1 MKIEASKVNK
11 SLPDMPAC
19 LLPPFLAA
27 SLLSAST
34 CANLSASFRTFHA
47 SKDASVTGVP
57 PGGRA
62 ARFSSMISSMVLSSG
77 ATSRSTSAW
86 HRSIGLLLSGS
97 PTQKTLSFAL
107 INKSSE
113 MTLNASTCL
122 SFRAWMIGCPPSSD
136 MRMPLAFVS
145 RMVLAMPSMIS
156 FLNSSFNFL
165 PAATASSSAC
175 FAFFFAT
182 GSKALPFLSVSKL
195 NKEFKSAAFATSFCL
210 ASFSSLFA

>member
-1 MKIEASKVNK
+1 
-11 SLPDMPAC
+11 MPAC
-19 LLPPFLAA
+19 LLPPFFWA

-62 ARFSSMISSMVLSSG
+62 ARFSSMISSMLLPSG
-77 ATSRSTSAW
+77 ATSVSTSSW
-86 HRSIGLLLSGS
+86 HRSVGLLLSGS
-97 PTQKTLSFAL
+97 STQKTLSFAL